1 MNDTQYTPRVISTMQ
16 PGWREV
22 RQLTERRS
30 IQGRLLWPHGVLF
43 LLTLVSTSL
52 TGGISYGVAV
62 VSILLAHEMGHYL
75 MSRRYGVPA
84 TLPYF
89 IPFPLLNP
97 FGTLGAVIRM
107 KGTIPSR
114 KALFDIGSAGPFA
127 GLIVTFPVLV
137 LGVALSSPV
146 VVDSQAA
153 EGLVLGESL
162 LFKLLVMILHGPIP
176 DSMDLMLHPVA
187 YAGWVG
193 LLVTALNLLPIGQL
207 DGGHVLY
214 SVFGPRSQK
223 LVYIFL
229 GFLGVLSLIY
239 PGWILLFI
247 LLLLLGRNHPTPFD
261 NITPLDRRRK
271 LLALLLLLVFTT
283 SFMPMPFKL

>member
-1 MNDTQYTPRVISTMQ
+1 
-16 PGWREV
+16 
-22 RQLTERRS
+22 
-30 IQGRLLWPHGVLF
+30 
-43 LLTLVSTSL
+43 L
-52 TGGISYGVAV
+52 TGGISYGIAV

-89 IPFPLLNP
+89 IPFPFLNP

-127 GLIVTFPVLV
+127 GLIITFPVLV

-146 VVDSQAA
+146 PVTSQAA

-162 LFKLLVMILHGPIP
+162 LFKFLITILHGPIP

-223 LVYIFL
+223 VVYIFL

-239 PGWILLFI
+239 PGWILLFM
-247 LLLLLGRNHPTPFD
+247 LLLLLGRNHPAPFD
-261 NITPLDRRRK
+261 DMTPLDRRRK
-271 LLALLLLLVFTT
+271 LLALLLLLIFAT
-283 SFMPMPFKL
+283 SFMPTPFKL